1 MNLIPTRIWR
11 YAALAWLGV
20 VLYLTLLPFTFGDMS
35 FAEAWARYQNIRFDG
50 SGPRA
55 RQQWVSNVL
64 MFVPLGFLWAGWW
77 LHRVRSPWLQG
88 GGAVLVAGFCLLVT
102 ASVEFLQFWIPNRG
116 PSLTDI
122 SANATGGV
130 IGVLAWLVSRVPVV
144 RQAARG
150 LIQRQHGPGAWLLVY
165 LAAYVFVSLL
175 PLDLVITAREWSAKL
190 ASGQWGLFVAE
201 QGCWWGVRCVSLHVL
216 EVLLMLPLG
225 LWVAWRMDVSGY
237 WSLVWAGALG
247 VLLGLLVELGLLLT
261 VSGVSEGAS
270 VLLHGL
276 GAVLGAML
284 WAWRERLP
292 WQWLSANLRG
302 LLLAMLPVYLLVAS
316 LVVLAGSDGWA
327 TLEAAMAQLQSLRW
341 LPLYY
346 HYFIAEGQAIRS
358 VFMNLGVYAFLGL
371 GLWLWDLRRSA
382 GAVAHRGAWA
392 ALFAFSLASALETS
406 KLFLVGLRPDTAAP
420 ILGAVSAAGVYLIL
434 WWMLDG
440 LRWRR

>member
-1 MNLIPTRIWR
+1 MNLIPTRTWR

-64 MFVPLGFLWAGWW
+64 MFVPLGFFWAGWW
-77 LHRVRSPWLQG
+77 LHRVRRVWLHLP
-88 GGAVLVAGFCLLVT
+88 GAVLVAGFCLLVS
-102 ASVEFLQFWIPNRG
+102 AGVEFLQFWIPNRG

-130 IGVLAWLVSRVPVV
+130 IGALAWLVSRVPVV
-144 RQAARG
+144 RQAARD
-150 LIQRQHGPGAWLLVY
+150 LIQHQHGPGAWLLVY
-165 LAAYVFVSLL
+165 LALYVFASLL
-175 PLDLVITAREWSAKL
+175 PLDLVVSEREFSAKL
-190 ASGQWGLFVAE
+190 NSGQWGLLVAPA
-201 QGCWWGVRCVSLHVL
+201 GCWWGVRCVSLHVL

-225 LWVAWRMDVSGY
+225 AWVAWRLNGG
-237 WSLVWAGALG
+237 WLRTLLWAAGAGLG
-247 VLLGLLVELGLLLT
+247 LGLLLELGLLLT
-261 VSGVSEGAS
+261 VSGISEGVS

-276 GAVLGAML
+276 GAVLGAWL
-284 WAWRERLP
+284 WLWRERVPWPWLYVRLHGVLLTLLP
-292 WQWLSANLRG
+292 IY
-302 LLLAMLPVYLLVAS
+302 LLLAVLLVYAGHAGWAGWAGAMEQ
-316 LVVLAGSDGWA
+316 AGS
-327 TLEAAMAQLQSLRW
+327 MRW

-358 VFMNLGVYAFLGL
+358 VFMNLGLYAFLGM
-371 GLWLWDLRRSA
+371 GFWLWDLRSPA
-382 GAVAHRGAWA
+382 GIVAHRAIGPGMS
-392 ALFAFSLASALETS
+392 AFGLASLLEAC